1 MQIYEELV
9 KDGDGNFTTSFLRRD
24 TTVKDNRLLPKGWTA
39 AGPDPASLG
48 GEFLH
53 STFPEGD
60 AAKDPSYLDGSGT
73 SLVRYAVPLTTLPA
87 GIDPG
92 RLRITA
98 TLFYQSIPPYYL
110 MQRFAQAPDGPATQ
124 RLAYLTSRLDTKGT
138 PIEGWRLPI
147 VSSGVVTPLRP

>member
-1 MQIYEELV
+1 M
-9 KDGDGNFTTSFLRRD
+9 
-24 TTVKDNRLLPKGWTA
+24 
-39 AGPDPASLG
+39 
-48 GEFLH
+48 
-53 STFPEGD
+53 
-60 AAKDPSYLDGSGT
+60 
-73 SLVRYAVPLTTLPA
+73 PLTTLPA
-87 GIDPG
+87 GINPG

-98 TLFYQSIPPYYL
+98 TLFYQSIPPYCL